1 MKNLF
6 GDNRQANILSVL
18 RKNSALNIEMLA
30 QRFGVSERTVRN
42 DIKDIN
48 RELKNSGL
56 VEINQG
62 KCSLRVFDTRDFQNA
77 YARIIETD
85 DLMNSS
91 QKRQEYVFAKLMRA
105 MEPVL
110 TDDIAYEMNIGR
122 STLISDLK
130 KLRQTMEKYELEIV
144 GKTSKGLALG
154 GSELNIR
161 KFVME
166 NLFGSIYQNYPQ
178 DELMLGKIHEAMAEK
193 NFEESTQKMFENYM
207 TLMFDRFL
215 TGHVITRMPEKYYN
229 LVSRN
234 SFSFVDELI
243 DDISKEFY
251 IEIPIEEKIFVFLPI
266 IGMRT
271 PADSKNMYSKNMYS
285 IELDE
290 KIRPL
295 LQKIVEQIR
304 QELNISID
312 THEFTEKF
320 MYHIMF
326 MINRLRYNVH
336 IDNPM
341 FEDIHYKY
349 PLAFKMAEIAARVIK
364 EDAEVVVTQ
373 AEMGYLAAYFGVFLE
388 VNTLNQKQQKIAVI
402 SDKGRVTAQLFA
414 VQIRKVVD
422 SSSQLDI
429 LSPSEAVSGIL
440 DQYDIVICTT
450 EHIIECECPVIYIH
464 EIFDEN
470 ELKNKLRQ
478 AKFCKGTDA
487 AILDDNWYVMAN
499 ILKEDTFFN
508 LSEQED
514 YTSAL
519 NYMIDTLEKRGYV
532 DADFKERVWEKESRS
547 SMTIDN
553 IAIPHAVQ
561 KAGDS
566 IVLSVGVFR
575 KPMPYKE
582 DNIQII
588 FLLALPEE
596 IRDENRLVCVY
607 DEIMS
612 LVKNDEMIEKITQSE
627 NYIDFMKV
635 LYKRN

>member
-1 MKNLF
+1 
-6 GDNRQANILSVL
+6 
-18 RKNSALNIEMLA
+18 
-30 QRFGVSERTVRN
+30 
-42 DIKDIN
+42 
-48 RELKNSGL
+48 
-56 VEINQG
+56 
-62 KCSLRVFDTRDFQNA
+62 
-77 YARIIETD
+77 
-85 DLMNSS
+85 
-91 QKRQEYVFAKLMRA
+91 
-105 MEPVL
+105 
-110 TDDIAYEMNIGR
+110 
-122 STLISDLK
+122 
-130 KLRQTMEKYELEIV
+130 
-144 GKTSKGLALG
+144 
-154 GSELNIR
+154 
-161 KFVME
+161 
-166 NLFGSIYQNYPQ
+166 
-178 DELMLGKIHEAMAEK
+178 
-193 NFEESTQKMFENYM
+193 
-207 TLMFDRFL
+207 
-215 TGHVITRMPEKYYN
+215 
-229 LVSRN
+229 
-234 SFSFVDELI
+234 
-243 DDISKEFY
+243 
-251 IEIPIEEKIFVFLPI
+251 
-266 IGMRT
+266 MRT
-271 PADSKNMYSKNMYS
+271 PADSKNMYS

-349 PLAFKMAEIAARVIK
+349 PLAFKMAEIAARVIG
-364 EDAEVVVTQ
+364 EEAEVAVTQ
-373 AEMGYLAAYFGVFLE
+373 AELGYLAAYFGVFLE

-429 LSPSEAVSGIL
+429 LAPSEAVSDIL

-450 EHIIECECPVIYIH
+450 EHMIECECPVIYIH

-487 AILDDNWYVMAN
+487 VILDDNWYVMAN

-508 LSEQED
+508 LSEQKD
-514 YTSAL
+514 YISAL
-519 NYMIDTLEKRGYV
+519 DHMMDALCQNGYV
-532 DADFKERVWEKESRS
+532 DEDFKERVWEKESKS
-547 SMTIDN
+547 SMIIDN

-561 KAGDS
+561 KAGDA

-575 KPMPYKE
+575 EPMPYKN
-582 DNIQII
+582 DNIQVV

-596 IRDENRLVCVY
+596 IRDENLLICVY

-612 LVKNDEMIEKITQSE
+612 LVKNDELIEKITHSG

>member
-144 GKTSKGLALG
+144 GKTSKGL

-271 PADSKNMYSKNMYS
+271 PADSKNMYS

-519 NYMIDTLEKRGYV
+519 NYIIDTLEKRGYV

>member
-30 QRFGVSERTVRN
+30 ERFGVSERTVRN

-62 KCSLRVFDTRDFQNA
+62 RCSLRVFDTRDFQNA

-91 QKRQEYVFAKLMRA
+91 HKRQEYVFAKLMRA

-130 KLRQTMEKYELEIV
+130 KLRETMKEYELEIV
-144 GKTSKGLALG
+144 GKTSKGLTLA

-166 NLFGSIYQNYPQ
+166 NLFDSIYQNYPQ
-178 DELMLGKIHEAMAEK
+178 DEMMMEKIREAMSAQ
-193 NFEESTQKMFENYM
+193 NFEESTQKMFEDYM

-234 SFSFVDELI
+234 SFAFVDKLI

-251 IEIPIEEKIFVFLPI
+251 IEIPVEEKIFVFLPI

-271 PADSKNMYSKNMYS
+271 PADSKNMYS

-295 LQKIVEQIR
+295 LLKIVEQIR

-320 MYHIMF
+320 MYHMMF

-349 PLAFKMAEIAARVIK
+349 PLAFKMAEIAARVIGK
-364 EDAEVVVTQ
+364 EAEVVVTQ

-429 LSPSEAVSGIL
+429 LSPSEAVRGIL

-487 AILDDNWYVMAN
+487 MILDDNWYVMAN
-499 ILKEDTFFN
+499 ILKEDTFFS
-508 LSEQED
+508 LSDQED
-514 YTSAL
+514 YTDAL
-519 NYMIDTLEKRGYV
+519 NYMMDSLEQRGYV
-532 DADFKERVWEKESRS
+532 DKEFKERVWEKESRA
-547 SMTIDN
+547 SMTIDH

-561 KAGDS
+561 KAVDA
-566 IVLSVGVFR
+566 IVLSVGIFH

-582 DNIQII
+582 DQIQVV

-596 IRDENRLVCVY
+596 IRDENLLICVY

>member
-271 PADSKNMYSKNMYS
+271 PADSKNMYS

-320 MYHIMF
+320 LYHIMF
-326 MINRLRYNVH
+326 NRLRYNVH

>member
-56 VEINQG
+56 VEVNQG

-166 NLFGSIYQNYPQ
+166 NLFDSIYQNYPQ
-178 DELMLGKIHEAMAEK
+178 DELMLGKIREAMAEK

-251 IEIPIEEKIFVFLPI
+251 IEIPVEEKIFVFLPI

-271 PADSKNMYSKNMYS
+271 PADSKNMYS

-364 EDAEVVVTQ
+364 KDAEVIVTQ

-414 VQIRKVVD
+414 VQIRKVID
-422 SSSQLDI
+422 SQLDI

-519 NYMIDTLEKRGYV
+519 NYIIDTLEKRGYV

>member
-130 KLRQTMEKYELEIV
+130 KLRQTMEDYEKYELEIV

-271 PADSKNMYSKNMYS
+271 PADSKNMYS

-519 NYMIDTLEKRGYV
+519 NYIIDTLEKRGYV

>member
-178 DELMLGKIHEAMAEK
+178 DELMLGKIREAMAEK

-251 IEIPIEEKIFVFLPI
+251 IEIP
-266 IGMRT
+266 
-271 PADSKNMYSKNMYS
+271 
-285 IELDE
+285 
-290 KIRPL
+290 PL

>member
-166 NLFGSIYQNYPQ
+166 NLFDSIYQNYPQ
-178 DELMLGKIHEAMAEK
+178 DELMLGKIREAMAEK

-234 SFSFVDELI
+234 SFSFVDKLI

-251 IEIPIEEKIFVFLPI
+251 IEIPVEEKIFAFLPI

-271 PADSKNMYSKNMYS
+271 PADSKNMYS

-304 QELNISID
+304 QELNILID

-349 PLAFKMAEIAARVIK
+349 PLAFKMAEIATRVIE
-364 EDAEVVVTQ
+364 EDAQVEVTQ

-388 VNTLNQKQQKIAVI
+388 VNTLNQKQQKIAVV

-414 VQIRKVVD
+414 VQIRKVID

-519 NYMIDTLEKRGYV
+519 NCMIDTLTERGYV
-532 DADFKERVWEKESRS
+532 DMEFKERVWEKESRS

-575 KPMPYKE
+575 KPMPYRE

>member
-271 PADSKNMYSKNMYS
+271 PADSKNMYS

-440 DQYDIVICTT
+440 DQEYDIVICTT

-519 NYMIDTLEKRGYV
+519 NYIIDTLEKRGYV

>member
-30 QRFGVSERTVRN
+30 SERTVRN

-178 DELMLGKIHEAMAEK
+178 DELMLRKIREAMAEK

-271 PADSKNMYSKNMYS
+271 PADSKNMYS

-349 PLAFKMAEIAARVIK
+349 PLAFKMAEIAARVI
-364 EDAEVVVTQ
+364 VVTQ

-519 NYMIDTLEKRGYV
+519 NYIIDTLEKRGYV

>member
-271 PADSKNMYSKNMYS
+271 PADSKNMYS

-349 PLAFKMAEIAARVIK
+349 PLAFKMAARVIK